1 MLCVSIQIFFITCG
15 GDTNLSGLTSG
26 RLSGVSIKSN
36 QINGTTHWCSPL
48 WIRKEPNVAFSGVSK
63 LTCVVYESWHG
74 ITVT

>member
-15 GDTNLSGLTSG
+15 GDTNLSGLT
-26 RLSGVSIKSN
+26 SN